1 MNSLSLSLLP
11 PTAALLDDPPDVL
24 RPGECPMCH
33 TVTSL
38 TPSAHDADRA
48 WQCVRC
54 GQHWNAERLA
64 AVAGYA
70 VWVAERDRA
79 DGRSFERS
87 QKVVQFRDPSTELA
101 DSTP

>member
-11 PTAALLDDPPDVL
+11 PTAALLDDQPDVL
-24 RPGECPMCH
+24 RPGECPLCH
-33 TVTSL
+33 TTQ
-38 TPSAHDADRA
+38 TGNTGGA
-48 WQCVRC
+48 WRCVRC

-79 DGRSFERS
+79 DGPES
-87 QKVVQFRDPSTELA
+87 
-101 DSTP
+101 

>member
-11 PTAALLDDPPDVL
+11 PTAALLDDQRDVL

-33 TVTSL
+33 TESL
-38 TPSAHDADRA
+38 AQSARDTGGA

-79 DGRSFERS
+79 DGRSPEGS
-87 QKVVQFRDPSTELA
+87 QKVVQYRPPSTERA
-101 DSTP
+101 DGTP

>member
-11 PTAALLDDPPDVL
+11 PTAALLDDQPDVL

-33 TVTSL
+33 TTSL
-38 TPSAHDADRA
+38 TQSARDTGGA

-70 VWVAERDRA
+70 VWVAEHDRA

-87 QKVVQFRDPSTELA
+87 QKVVQYRDPSTELA